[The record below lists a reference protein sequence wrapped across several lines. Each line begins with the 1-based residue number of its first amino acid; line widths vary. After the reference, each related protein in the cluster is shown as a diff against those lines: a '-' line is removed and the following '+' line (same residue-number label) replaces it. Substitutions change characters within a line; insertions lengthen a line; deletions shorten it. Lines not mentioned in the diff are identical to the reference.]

1 MKTILPVI
9 LLALAAAACSDSSG
23 PGGDP
28 DIEVQDDSF
37 IPGSFSTTAGS
48 TVTWGWTGNNPH
60 NVTWVG
66 AGVPGPSATQSTGT
80 YQRTFAD
87 AGTYEYYCT
96 VHGTPT
102 TGMRGTVT
110 VP

>member
-1 MKTILPVI
+1 MKTVFPLL
-9 LLALAAAACSDSSG
+9 LLALVTAACSDSSG
-23 PGGDP
+23 PGTQ
-28 DIEVQDDSF
+28 DIEVADNTFS
-37 IPGSFSTTAGS
+37 PGAFATTVGS
-48 TVTWGWTGNNPH
+48 TVTWGWTGAAPH

-66 AGVPGPSATQSTGT
+66 ADAPAASPTQTTGT

-102 TGMRGTVT
+102 AGMRGTVT